1 MVKVCCKQFTTAM
14 TPAVQEKTMKSHGV
28 YLSSS
33 LPSREMESS
42 ETIAMESTR
51 PVKEKINDGSAT
63 SFSCSIL
70 FPASQVNH
78 NIDCFN
84 LKYFDPQ
91 SSKHCSLL
99 MNPNLTFSVN
109 NNNCIQKNLEEH
121 NCSKS
126 RNPVSNSTNT
136 HFNQSINSESGEQVR
151 GDVVSGTR
159 KSFLKT
165 ERLLDLHL
173 TELKNTEEKQ
183 FPNYKW
189 YRTNGF
195 YGKALFVNPNT
206 KKGGL
211 FHQILNDAPEVTRNC
226 NPGSKEQE
234 LNFQLLQCVSKQQTL
249 LNRAKRSQKRL
260 QILLAKHIVK
270 HCDQQM
276 KCFVKHQL
284 QRMKAF
290 HDTNNL
296 LDGNNEKCTMVKVKN
311 SLEAGRNKDTWSNLG
326 SAPDEIKLFAC
337 STAEL
342 LSQAEESLD
351 SEATCSSSSEDDDEQ
366 ISKTILPIN
375 CRSDWKW
382 LVERAK
388 VGCQWT
394 WLQDQISELEYK
406 IQQLTDLHRQIRATK
421 GMVILE
427 ECSVPKEI
435 LKKRTQL
442 PDQEALN
449 SIGNSQ
455 TFLQRQDVW
464 PEHDFEMSPS
474 SPTLLLRNI
483 EKQSAQ
489 LSEIISS
496 LIAPLNLS
504 PTSSS
509 LSSKTCKQNE
519 LVNGISLR
527 ESENKEEISSSS
539 SSLADQQHPKR
550 RRKEKMKL
558 KTPTVALMSTSAR
571 TRPLLSFQRRKP
583 YRMNT
588 AFTLNNQ
595 ALHQGSTLYNT
606 EEIASSKRSSYEF
619 STNSSIHK
627 QLMLELDTSFHPVLS
642 FPSDVPLHVHF
653 KTLLKKY
660 EIKGD
665 TFEGAALGLAFKMS
679 PFNAPLQQL
688 SHGYEASSKHQSM
701 AKVSELFSEGRKK
714 RHLSETCGENDS
726 CEALS
731 FKHEGYSNFTAA
743 SNVDM
748 LSRSHSISSQ
758 LNSRRRLRSE
768 CSYDIDNIVV
778 PMSLIAPSKL
788 EKLQYKEILTPSWR
802 IVSLKPLEKLYEDEE
817 KAEDLSDDVYAAR
830 HSKYEDKER
839 ARWSLWEKC
848 RCPRRNRSY
857 SRNLEEQDASL
868 KEKQANSNLTTY
880 ISENTAGI
888 TSEACNSQY
897 LGTSQ
902 SSGKKISMTL
912 LWKQRTFPLKNE
924 EVEALI
930 PQHPPAVHQEC
941 SDMSV
946 LRDSDHNPYTA
957 FSFLNDNQPQKESS
971 IISEVEDHHQIYLG
985 KKQT

>member
-1 MVKVCCKQFTTAM
+1 M

-42 ETIAMESTR
+42 ETLAMESTR

-70 FPASQVNH
+70 QFPASQVSH

-121 NCSKS
+121 NCSKL

-151 GDVVSGTR
+151 GDLVSGTR

-183 FPNYKW
+183 FPSYKW
-189 YRTNGF
+189 YRKNGF

-211 FHQILNDAPEVTRNC
+211 FHQIFNDAPEVTNC

-234 LNFQLLQCVSKQQTL
+234 LNFRLLQCVNKQQTL
-249 LNRAKRSQKRL
+249 LNRAKRSQKHL

-296 LDGNNEKCTMVKVKN
+296 LDGNNEKCTMVKVEN
-311 SLEAGRNKDTWSNLG
+311 TLEASRNKDTWSNLG
-326 SAPDEIKLFAC
+326 TAPDEIKLFAC
-337 STAEL
+337 SIAEL

-366 ISKTILPIN
+366 ISKTIVPIN

-427 ECSVPKEI
+427 EYSVPKEI

-455 TFLQRQDVW
+455 TFLQKQDVW

-539 SSLADQQHPKR
+539 SSLADQQHLKR

-558 KTPTVALMSTSAR
+558 RTPTVALMSTSAR

-627 QLMLELDTSFHPVLS
+627 QLMLELDASFHPVLS

-665 TFEGAALGLAFKMS
+665 TFEGAALGLAYKMS
-679 PFNAPLQQL
+679 PFNVFNQIKDPLQQL

-701 AKVSELFSEGRKK
+701 AKVSELFLEGRKK
-714 RHLSETCGENDS
+714 RHLSETLSGENDS

-731 FKHEGYSNFTAA
+731 FQHEGQESYSNFTAA

-788 EKLQYKEILTPSWR
+788 EKLQYKEIITPSWR

-830 HSKYEDKER
+830 HSKYEDKEK

-888 TSEACNSQY
+888 TSEAYNSQY

-912 LWKQRTFPLKNE
+912 LWKQRAFPLKNE

-930 PQHPPAVHQEC
+930 PQCPAAVHQEC

>member
-1 MVKVCCKQFTTAM
+1 M
-14 TPAVQEKTMKSHGV
+14 TPAVQEKAMKSHGV

-42 ETIAMESTR
+42 EALAMESTR
-51 PVKEKINDGSAT
+51 PVKEKINDDSAT

-70 FPASQVNH
+70 GLPGSQVNH

-91 SSKHCSLL
+91 SPKHCSLL
-99 MNPNLTFSVN
+99 LSPNLTFSVN

-121 NCSKS
+121 NCSKLK
-126 RNPVSNSTNT
+126 NPVCNSINT
-136 HFNQSINSESGEQVR
+136 HFNQSINSESGVSVR
-151 GDVVSGTR
+151 GDVLSGTR
-159 KSFLKT
+159 KSFLET
-165 ERLLDLHL
+165 ERLLDFHL
-173 TELKNTEEKQ
+173 TELKSTEEQQ

-189 YRTNGF
+189 YRRNGF
-195 YGKALFVNPNT
+195 CGKALFVNPET
-206 KKGGL
+206 KKGDM
-211 FHQILNDAPEVTRNC
+211 FHQIFHDAPEVTINC

-234 LNFQLLQCVSKQQTL
+234 LNFRLLQCVNKQQTL
-249 LNRAKRSQKRL
+249 LNRAKRSQKHL

-284 QRMKAF
+284 RRMKAF

-296 LDGNNEKCTMVKVKN
+296 LDGNYEKCTMVKVEN
-311 SLEAGRNKDTWSNLG
+311 TLEASRNKDTLSNLDT
-326 SAPDEIKLFAC
+326 APDEIKLFAC

-342 LSQAEESLD
+342 LSQVEESLD
-351 SEATCSSSSEDDDEQ
+351 SEATCSSSSDDDEQ
-366 ISKTILPIN
+366 ISKTTVPIN
-375 CRSDWKW
+375 RRSDWKW

-427 ECSVPKEI
+427 ECSVPKDI

-519 LVNGISLR
+519 LLNGISLR

-539 SSLADQQHPKR
+539 SCLADQQHLKR

-571 TRPLLSFQRRKP
+571 TRPLLRSQRRKS

-595 ALHQGSTLYNT
+595 ALHQGRTLCNA
-606 EEIASSKRSSYEF
+606 EEIAGSKRSTYEF
-619 STNSSIHK
+619 STNSSIGK

-660 EIKGD
+660 EVKGD
-665 TFEGAALGLAFKMS
+665 AFESAAFGLAYKMS
-679 PFNAPLQQL
+679 PLNVFSQIKPPLQQL
-688 SHGYEASSKHQSM
+688 SHGYESSCKHQSM

-714 RHLSETCGENDS
+714 RHLSETLPGANDS
-726 CEALS
+726 CETLS
-731 FKHEGYSNFTAA
+731 FQHEGQESYSNLTAA
-743 SNVDM
+743 SSVDM
-748 LSRSHSISSQ
+748 LSRSSHSISSQ

-768 CSYDIDNIVV
+768 CSYDIDNIVI

-802 IVSLKPLEKLYEDEE
+802 IVSLKPLEKLHEDEE

-830 HSKYEDKER
+830 HSKYEDKEK

-857 SRNLEEQDASL
+857 SRNFEEQDASL

-888 TSEACNSQY
+888 TSEAYNSQY
-897 LGTSQ
+897 LATSE
-902 SSGKKISMTL
+902 SSGNKLSMTL
-912 LWKQRTFPLKNE
+912 LWERRAFPLKNE
-924 EVEALI
+924 EVETLI
-930 PQHPPAVHQEC
+930 PRHPVHQEC
-941 SDMSV
+941 SEMSV

-957 FSFLNDNQPQKESS
+957 LSFLNDNWPQRESP
-971 IISEVEDHHQIYLG
+971 ISEVEDPHPIDFG

>member
-1 MVKVCCKQFTTAM
+1 M
-14 TPAVQEKTMKSHGV
+14 TPAVQEKEMKSHGV

-42 ETIAMESTR
+42 ETLGMESTR

-63 SFSCSIL
+63 SFSCSVL
-70 FPASQVNH
+70 GFPASQVNR

-99 MNPNLTFSVN
+99 MSPNLTFSVN

-121 NCSKS
+121 NCTKL
-126 RNPVSNSTNT
+126 RNPLCNSTNT
-136 HFNQSINSESGEQVR
+136 HFSQSINSESGEQVR
-151 GDVVSGTR
+151 GEALSETM
-159 KSFLKT
+159 KSFLET

-173 TELKNTEEKQ
+173 TELRSTEERQ
-183 FPNYKW
+183 FPNCKW
-189 YRTNGF
+189 YRRNGF
-195 YGKALFVNPNT
+195 CGKALFVNPDT
-206 KKGGL
+206 KKGDL
-211 FHQILNDAPEVTRNC
+211 FHQMFHDAPEVTINC
-226 NPGSKEQE
+226 NPSSKEQE
-234 LNFQLLQCVSKQQTL
+234 LNFRLLQCVNRQQAL
-249 LNRAKRSQKRL
+249 LNRAKRSQKHL

-290 HDTNNL
+290 HDPNNL
-296 LDGNNEKCTMVKVKN
+296 LDGNYEKCTTVKVEN
-311 SLEAGRNKDTWSNLG
+311 SVEANRSKDTWSDLG
-326 SAPDEIKLFAC
+326 TAPDEIKVFAC

-342 LSQAEESLD
+342 LSQVEESLD

-366 ISKTILPIN
+366 ISKTIVPIN
-375 CRSDWKW
+375 YRSDWKW
-382 LVERAK
+382 LAERAK

-406 IQQLTDLHRQIRATK
+406 IQQLTDLQRQIRATK

-427 ECSVPKEI
+427 ECPVPKDI

-449 SIGNSQ
+449 STGNSQ
-455 TFLQRQDVW
+455 AFFQKQDVW

-504 PTSSS
+504 PTSSP
-509 LSSKTCKQNE
+509 LSSKTYKQNE

-539 SSLADQQHPKR
+539 SCLADQQHLKR
-550 RRKEKMKL
+550 RRKDKMKL
-558 KTPTVALMSTSAR
+558 KSPPLALTSTSAR
-571 TRPLLSFQRRKP
+571 TRPLLSFQRRKL
-583 YRMNT
+583 YRMNA
-588 AFTLNNQ
+588 AFSLNNQ
-595 ALHQGSTLYNT
+595 ALQQGSTLFNT
-606 EEIASSKRSSYEF
+606 EEIAGSTWSSYEF
-619 STNSSIHK
+619 SANSGIPK

-660 EIKGD
+660 EIRGD
-665 TFEGAALGLAFKMS
+665 AFEGAALDLEYKMS
-679 PFNAPLQQL
+679 PLNVFSQIKAPFQQL
-688 SHGYEASSKHQSM
+688 SHKYGSNSKHQSVS
-701 AKVSELFSEGRKK
+701 KVSEQFSEGRKK
-714 RHLSETCGENDS
+714 RHLSETLSGENSS
-726 CEALS
+726 CEAFS
-731 FKHEGYSNFTAA
+731 YQHESHSNFTAV

-748 LSRSHSISSQ
+748 LSRSSHSISSQ

-768 CSYDIDNIVV
+768 SSYDIDNIVI
-778 PMSLIAPSKL
+778 PMSLVAPSKL

-802 IVSLKPLEKLYEDEE
+802 IITLKPLEKLHEDEE
-817 KAEDLSDDVYAAR
+817 KAEELSDDVYAAR
-830 HSKYEDKER
+830 HSKYEDKEK
-839 ARWSLWEKC
+839 ARWSLWEQC

-857 SRNLEEQDASL
+857 SRNFEEQDASL
-868 KEKQANSNLTTY
+868 KEKQDSNLTPY
-880 ISENTAGI
+880 ISENTADI
-888 TSEACNSQY
+888 TSEAYNSLY
-897 LGTSQ
+897 LGMSE
-902 SSGKKISMTL
+902 SSGKKQSKTI
-912 LWKQRTFPLKNE
+912 LWERRAFPLKNE

-930 PQHPPAVHQEC
+930 CQCQPAVHQE
-941 SDMSV
+941 SSNMSV
-946 LRDSDHNPYTA
+946 LRDSDQNPYAA
-957 FSFLNDNQPQKESS
+957 FSFLNNQPQKKSS
-971 IISEVEDHHQIYLG
+971 VSKVEDHHQIYLG
-985 KKQT
+985 RKQT